1 MEFVLVLV
9 AFLVLALVAGGA
21 VLVFFELR
29 KPSALPGGAPISLEG
44 LKTELDARYQ
54 TEIERLRSEARG
66 AVGEI
71 EAELGRLR
79 EGLRTSAHE
88 NETQLAR
95 MRDRFVEV
103 DGQTAKALEQALGDL
118 RTHQEVELTRLREAV
133 GAAMAALAVRHSSGA
148 SDAVAGKRA
157 EAIAG
162 LYRRLAKLETDFLAV
177 TNPVLLPGERFAL
190 PEELLPETLRWESW
204 KEVGDD
210 VFAFADA
217 FNHER
222 IFLDDEACRELTG
235 FVSDLREVMTTA
247 IYPNLMPRP
256 GMPLEDS
263 RAELRRG
270 IERLGDEIP
279 DARARLERA
288 FRDGL

>member
-9 AFLVLALVAGGA
+9 AFLVLALIAGGA
-21 VLVFFELR
+21 ILVYLEL
-29 KPSALPGGAPISLEG
+29 KKSNGLTAGPPVSIEG

-88 NETQLAR
+88 HDTQLAR

-103 DGQTAKALEQALGDL
+103 DGQTAKAVEHSLGEL
-118 RTHQEVELTRLREAV
+118 RVHQEAELTRLRDAV
-133 GAAMAALAVRHSSGA
+133 GAAMAALAVRSAGN
-148 SDAVAGKRA
+148 SDAVAGRKA
-157 EAIAG
+157 EAISG

-177 TNPVLLPGERFAL
+177 TNPVLLPGEKFSL
-190 PEELLPETLRWESW
+190 PADLLPETLKWESW
-204 KEVGDD
+204 KDVGDA
-210 VFAFADA
+210 VFSFADA
-217 FNHER
+217 FNQER
-222 IFLDDEACRELTG
+222 IFLDDESCRELTG

-256 GMPLEDS
+256 GVPLEES
-263 RAELRRG
+263 RQELRRG
-270 IERLGDEIP
+270 IEQLGHEIP
-279 DARARLERA
+279 DARERLERA